1 MPSGIVISSK
11 PVQFANKLSPISVI
25 PSSKFIVFK
34 LSQFPKTPVCAEKLW
49 LFDIPFAS
57 FLGINASFKFLQS
70 LNVQHPIL
78 VSVFGSSAYSIPE
91 FTKASCSIVLRFFEN
106 VTFFKFTQLPKALWP
121 IVVNV
126 SGITIDSNPLHCAK
140 S

>member
-70 LNVQHPIL
+70 LNVQH
-78 VSVFGSSAYSIPE
+78 
-91 FTKASCSIVLRFFEN
+91 
-106 VTFFKFTQLPKALWP
+106 
-121 IVVNV
+121 
-126 SGITIDSNPLHCAK
+126 
-140 S
+140 